1 MEFRTSAAAAFF
13 LARVFLPF
21 MYIYGPRPAAG
32 TAARAADRKKSPRAV
47 ASAARGAAAAA
58 AQRLE
63 IWTREPPHSLPHVAD
78 AIVTEADGLLE
89 GDGAF
94 IVLTTA
100 PIASSISRD
109 SRTGAPP
116 AT

>member
-58 AQRLE
+58 VRSQRDCH
-63 IWTREPPHSLPHVAD
+63 TPGVVGVAPER
-78 AIVTEADGLLE
+78 AM
-89 GDGAF
+89 
-94 IVLTTA
+94 
-100 PIASSISRD
+100 
-109 SRTGAPP
+109 
-116 AT
+116 